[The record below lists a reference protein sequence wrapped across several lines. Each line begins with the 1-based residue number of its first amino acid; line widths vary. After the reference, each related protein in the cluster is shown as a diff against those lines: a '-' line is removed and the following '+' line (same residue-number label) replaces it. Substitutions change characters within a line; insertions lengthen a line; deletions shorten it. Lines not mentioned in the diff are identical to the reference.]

1 MLFIRKMV
9 LLRHFQLNTG
19 KLSTKKLAYKFL
31 NHLYTGHH
39 FYDTDSTIASF
50 SLAIASSLLA
60 GINQYAQLRIRG

>member
-1 MLFIRKMV
+1 MLGVQISKSPVHRPSF
-9 LLRHFQLNTG
+9 
-19 KLSTKKLAYKFL
+19 
-31 NHLYTGHH
+31 